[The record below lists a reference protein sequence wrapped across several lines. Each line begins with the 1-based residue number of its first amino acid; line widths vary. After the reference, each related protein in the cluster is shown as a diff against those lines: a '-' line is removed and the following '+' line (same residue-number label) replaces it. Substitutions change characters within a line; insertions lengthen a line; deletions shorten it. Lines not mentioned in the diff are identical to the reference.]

1 MADNKKQNWYVYA
14 TRELIYER
22 TIQVFQDNTWGGFFV
37 LLTFQ

>member
-14 TRELIYER
+14 TRELVYER
-22 TIQVFQDNTWGGFFV
+22 TIQVFQDNTCGFFV